1 MNILRGEV
9 EVSIGGKP
17 RLLKFGTN
25 QLAIFTQMHKVDL
38 SEADFGMHHLRDLI
52 YSALVAGAKKKKE
65 AVEFDEWE
73 VGEWIDDLPDEDLQK
88 IVDSFTNSLP
98 KGEGDDTKKK

>member
-52 YSALVAGAKKKKE
+52 YSALVAGAKKNKE
-65 AVEFDEWE
+65 AIEFDEWE
-73 VGEWIDDLPDEDLQK
+73 VGEWIDEMEEGNLEK
-88 IVDSFTNSLP
+88 IIEGFTNSMP
-98 KGEGDDTKKK
+98 KGEGDSSKKK

>member
-1 MNILRGEV
+1 MNILRGEI

-17 RLLKFGTN
+17 RLAKFGTN

-52 YSALVAGAKKKKE
+52 YSALVAGAKKQKQD
-65 AVEFDEWE
+65 VDFDEWE
-73 VGEWIDDLPDEDLQK
+73 VGEWIDEMEEAELQK
-88 IVDSFTNSLP
+88 VIEAFTNSMP
-98 KGEGDDTKKK
+98 NQEGDDSKKK

>member
-17 RLLKFGTN
+17 RLIKFGTN
-25 QLAIFTQMHKVDL
+25 QLAIFTQMHNVDL

-52 YSALVAGAKKKKE
+52 YSGLVAGAKKNKE
-65 AVEFDEWE
+65 KVDFDEWE
-73 VGEWIDDLPDEDLQK
+73 VGEWIDELPDEDLQK
-88 IVDSFTNSLP
+88 IVDSFTKSLP
-98 KGEGDDTKKK
+98 EGEGDDTKKK

>member
-1 MNILRGEV
+1 MNILRGEI

-17 RLLKFGTN
+17 RLVKFGTN

-52 YSALVAGAKKKKE
+52 YSALVAGAKKQKQE
-65 AVEFDEWE
+65 VDFDEWE
-73 VGEWIDDLPDEDLQK
+73 VGEWIDELPDEELQK

-98 KGEGDDTKKK
+98 KGEGDDSKKK

>member
-52 YSALVAGAKKKKE
+52 YSALVAGAKKQKQD
-65 AVEFDEWE
+65 VDFDEWE

>member
-52 YSALVAGAKKKKE
+52 YSALVAGAKKNKE
-65 AVEFDEWE
+65 EVTFDEWE
-73 VGEWIDDLPDEDLQK
+73 VGEWIDELPDEDLQK

>member
-1 MNILRGEV
+1 MNILRGEI

-17 RLLKFGTN
+17 RLVKFGTN

-65 AVEFDEWE
+65 TVDFDEWE
-73 VGEWIDDLPDEDLQK
+73 VGEWIDELPDEELQK

-98 KGEGDDTKKK
+98 QGEADSSKKK

>member
-1 MNILRGEV
+1 MNILRGEI

-17 RLLKFGTN
+17 RLVKFGTN

-65 AVEFDEWE
+65 TVDFDEWE
-73 VGEWIDDLPDEDLQK
+73 VGEWIDELPDEDLQK
-88 IVDSFTNSLP
+88 IIDSFTNSLP
-98 KGEGDDTKKK
+98 KGEGDDSKKK

>member
-1 MNILRGEV
+1 MNILRGEI

-17 RLLKFGTN
+17 RLVKFGTN

-52 YSALVAGAKKKKE
+52 YSALVAGAKKNKE
-65 AVEFDEWE
+65 TVDFDEWE
-73 VGEWIDDLPDEDLQK
+73 VGEWIDELPDEELQK

>member
-52 YSALVAGAKKKKE
+52 YSALVAGAKKQKQD
-65 AVEFDEWE
+65 VDFDEWT

>member
-52 YSALVAGAKKKKE
+52 YSALVAGAKKNKE
-65 AVEFDEWE
+65 EVTFDEWT

-98 KGEGDDTKKK
+98 KGEGDDSKKK

>member
-1 MNILRGEV
+1 MNILRGEI

-17 RLLKFGTN
+17 RLVKFGTN

-65 AVEFDEWE
+65 TVDFDEWE
-73 VGEWIDDLPDEDLQK
+73 VGEWIDELPDEELQK
-88 IVDSFTNSLP
+88 IVDSFTNSQP
-98 KGEGDDTKKK
+98 KGEGDDSKKK